1 MQETKRE
8 ICTTHEHTEGKK
20 SQVRISTPTL
30 FSHCLLPCSACSAHT
45 QGSAHG
51 QYSKQLSSLPKRKK
65 IDLIFSAI
73 IPTPIA
79 PHERTKRRKEVNRTT
94 RNRGKTRAVAV
105 SIRLD
110 PLPDRVNERPM
121 VQKRQK
127 KKGEK
132 KEAREGSA
140 TMRSLTTD
148 SKKRR
153 KGCVCC
159 ST

>member
-65 IDLIFSAI
+65 
-73 IPTPIA
+73 
-79 PHERTKRRKEVNRTT
+79 NRSNIQCNNTNTDCTT
-94 RNRGKTRAVAV
+94 RTNKKAKRSKANDEEQGQDQ
-105 SIRLD
+105 SSSGLD
-110 PLPDRVNERPM
+110 PI
-121 VQKRQK
+121 
-127 KKGEK
+127 
-132 KEAREGSA
+132 
-140 TMRSLTTD
+140 RSLARQ
-148 SKKRR
+148 SE
-153 KGCVCC
+153 
-159 ST
+159 